1 MKLIDVE
8 DPRYIDDENPEW
20 TQEDIDNAL
29 TFEQMPPALQ
39 ALVIESRERKRGR
52 PVAQTKKVSVTIRY
66 SQSVI
71 DAFKSTGKGWQSR
84 MNQVLE
90 DYVSKAL

>member
-1 MKLIDVE
+1 MKYTE
-8 DPRYIDDENPEW
+8 DYIDDENPEW
-20 TQEDIDNAL
+20 TDEDFKNAL

-90 DYVSKAL
+90 DYVAKTL